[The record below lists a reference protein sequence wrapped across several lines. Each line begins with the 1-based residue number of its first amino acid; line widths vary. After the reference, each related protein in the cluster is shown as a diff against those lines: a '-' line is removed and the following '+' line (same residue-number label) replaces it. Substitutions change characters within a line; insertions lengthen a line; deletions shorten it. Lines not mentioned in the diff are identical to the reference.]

1 MAGPR
6 VKYGFKLNATRDGLL
21 VDEDK
26 MQIVRRIFRMVGSDG
41 HSMSAVYR
49 TFERERIPTPGG
61 GKRWD
66 RAFFR
71 LAIMDDVYKPHTYEE
86 VEELVS
92 PEVAACLDRDQLY
105 GIWWYN
111 RLRVRTRQVSEPSE
125 YGRRYR
131 REARFT
137 DKPKEEW
144 VAVPVPHAGIPREV
158 VNTARVPSKVGRR
171 FWELSGR
178 ILRCA
183 ECGHTTTNHTQVQRL
198 QELGHESG
206 LRADR

>member
-6 VKYGFKLNATRDGLL
+6 VKYGFKLNAARDGLL

-26 MQIVRRIFRMVGSDG
+26 MSNVRRIFRMVGTEG
-41 HSMSAVYR
+41 HSLNAVHR
-49 TFERERIPTPGG
+49 TFEREGIPTPGG

-71 LAIMDDVYKPHTYEE
+71 IAILDDVYRPHTYEE

-92 PEVAACLDRDQLY
+92 PEVAARLEREQLY

-111 RLRVRTRQVSEPSE
+111 RLGCAPARYPSLSEN
-125 YGRRYR
+125 GRRYR

-137 DKPKEEW
+137 VKPKEEW
-144 VAVPVPHAGIPREV
+144 VAVPVPYRAYPVRRW
-158 VNTARVPSKVGRR
+158 TRRGRR
-171 FWELSGR
+171 
-178 ILRCA
+178 
-183 ECGHTTTNHTQVQRL
+183 
-198 QELGHESG
+198 
-206 LRADR
+206 